1 MYRISCSECKGLT
14 QLRMWKAAQVVA
26 ALVVKGGAS
35 VDTDSRELEED
46 GVETIH
52 LSHTASSSHTI
63 LVSVVRTSSDRDLSE
78 EDLTQ

>member
-1 MYRISCSECKGLT
+1 MS
-14 QLRMWKAAQVVA
+14 KAAQVVA

-78 EDLTQ
+78 EELTQ